1 MLYCFLLLIVFLIPE
16 IENKINCAYEL
27 DQDNQNGIPKECE
40 GDLCLISKRLRYNT
54 TFGYTMAPFVLRDC
68 VTGMK
73 YWETGCYL
81 DPRTKADNY
90 TEESVNA
97 YIPVLPTFKPYSEAI
112 KSRQKAG
119 KTIKSN
125 VTDEIIWEVS
135 NVTLPPVVVMDVGAG
150 IGDGGAVLIGRGY
163 CAFKQ
168 EPPGCKLQFLCKNS
182 IDSNCVKECNYTGFG
197 ANYAD
202 CIFLDMAMTHQGVV
216 KAFYAY
222 RNGTA
227 PYGTPMSRADNL
239 AMRRG
244 FHDFEHRVY
253 PKCVQADHLMTRRQ
267 RLYVKTDMLLNC
279 KTNPFYLRYPIPE
292 MMVIPDEC
300 TPEHDLEKILCTRY
314 VPPLETQNFLNLL
327 ELVGGAA
334 LTGLIVGIVVAFIVK
349 RTRAYYWRLEHSPA
363 KPGKSV
369 LYSEQPASAAAST
382 TSNAERSAADTSTF
396 TPANTPDPAKT
407 VDDVSVDTV
416 EAAEPKTKSD
426 REGPAPPEAANAT
439 GQPANKKAAKRRS
452 DPKERVLD
460 EVPSDHSK
468 EESKSRAE

>member
-1 MLYCFLLLIVFLIPE
+1 MLRLLGLVLSSSLWSSTS
-16 IENKINCAYEL
+16 AA
-27 DQDNQNGIPKECE
+27 
-40 GDLCLISKRLRYNT
+40 DL
-54 TFGYTMAPFVLRDC
+54 P
-68 VTGMK
+68 
-73 YWETGCYL
+73 
-81 DPRTKADNY
+81 
-90 TEESVNA
+90 
-97 YIPVLPTFKPYSEAI
+97 
-112 KSRQKAG
+112 
-119 KTIKSN
+119 
-125 VTDEIIWEVS
+125 
-135 NVTLPPVVVMDVGAG
+135 
-150 IGDGGAVLIGRGY
+150 Y

-222 RNGTA
+222 RDG
-227 PYGTPMSRADNL
+227 
-239 AMRRG
+239 
-244 FHDFEHRVY
+244 
-253 PKCVQADHLMTRRQ
+253 ADHLMTRRQ